1 MQQNFL
7 VIFKKIQV
15 EGEVMCNSLLMVAH
29 GVILTCDLV
38 YNRCD
43 NWDMHRAKVANLH
56 LNKKQFND
64 CHEFRLS

>member
-7 VIFKKIQV
+7 VIFKFVQV

-38 YNRCD
+38 YNR
-43 NWDMHRAKVANLH
+43 WDMHRA
-56 LNKKQFND
+56 
-64 CHEFRLS
+64 

>member
-7 VIFKKIQV
+7 VILNFVQV

-38 YNRCD
+38 YNR
-43 NWDMHRAKVANLH
+43 WDMHSA
-56 LNKKQFND
+56 
-64 CHEFRLS
+64 